1 MPEHDDPQQPG
12 DPGPIQLGPV
22 RKIVPEEGVVRDPG
36 PIEIDVIFKSEWAT
50 VTDPMAGRDLHLE
63 HHAPHQASPGQA
75 SPGQASSGQ
84 ASSGQASP
92 ENADAGQPDPG
103 ER

>member
-50 VTDPMAGRDLHLE
+50 VTDPMAG
-63 HHAPHQASPGQA
+63 
-75 SPGQASSGQ
+75 QASSEQ

>member
-84 ASSGQASP
+84 ASP

>member
-63 HHAPHQASPGQA
+63 HYAPHQASSEQASSEQASSEQASSEQA
-75 SPGQASSGQ
+75 SPGQ
-84 ASSGQASP
+84 P
-92 ENADAGQPDPG
+92 DAGQPDPG